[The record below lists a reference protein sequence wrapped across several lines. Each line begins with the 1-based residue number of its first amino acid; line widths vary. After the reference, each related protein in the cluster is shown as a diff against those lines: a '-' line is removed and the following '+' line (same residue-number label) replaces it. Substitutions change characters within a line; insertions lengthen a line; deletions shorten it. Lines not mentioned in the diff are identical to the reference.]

1 MCVIVPTRSVY
12 LFGIRMSYQKG
23 CAIGTPGWLN
33 VVSAVPKPL
42 LCNHSE
48 CLTQAPHIPKTLIP
62 GCLLKHSRI
71 EMKLTLCLRE
81 EDNPDKRCIQEYSLF
96 SFPQ

>member
-42 LCNHSE
+42 LCNNLFGTSPTYSKNNNTRMFIE
-48 CLTQAPHIPKTLIP
+48 TQQ
-62 GCLLKHSRI
+62 
-71 EMKLTLCLRE
+71 
-81 EDNPDKRCIQEYSLF
+81 N
-96 SFPQ
+96 

>member
-33 VVSAVPKPL
+33 VVSAVPKP
-42 LCNHSE
+42 
-48 CLTQAPHIPKTLIP
+48 CLFPIALYSVITL
-62 GCLLKHSRI
+62 SV
-71 EMKLTLCLRE
+71 
-81 EDNPDKRCIQEYSLF
+81 
-96 SFPQ
+96 